1 MPDNLPD
8 MRLHTTAIVI
18 CLGLA
23 ACNSPYAE
31 AERAHEQRK
40 EDRQKQLQEQMKQE
54 QAAGL
59 EPAKL
64 LGGEWVCVTIGGKA
78 AGGGRAPTLTF
89 GDDGRVTGFSGVN
102 RFSTDYTS
110 ARGVVRF
117 GQLVSTKM
125 ASDPDR
131 MALERSFLE
140 ALTKVDSFS
149 VEAGLL
155 RLQQGKETLVEFS
168 H

>member
-1 MPDNLPD
+1 MRIDLALLAVAAISLP
-8 MRLHTTAIVI
+8 
-18 CLGLA
+18 
-23 ACNSPYAE
+23 ACGPQAEYAQ

-54 QAAGL
+54 EAAGL
-59 EPAKL
+59 QPAKL
-64 LGGEWVCVTIGGKA
+64 IGAEWVCVTIGGKA

-89 GDDGRVTGFSGVN
+89 GDEGRVTGFGGVN

-110 ARGVVRF
+110 STGTVRF

-125 ASDPDR
+125 ASDPEH

-140 ALTKVDSFS
+140 ALTKVDGFS
-149 VEAGLL
+149 IEAGLL
-155 RLQQGKETLVEFS
+155 RLRQGKDTLIEMS
-168 H
+168 R

>member
-1 MPDNLPD
+1 
-8 MRLHTTAIVI
+8 MRIDLAV
-18 CLGLA
+18 LA
-23 ACNSPYAE
+23 AVAISLPACGPQAEYAQ

-59 EPAKL
+59 EPSKL

-78 AGGGRAPTLTF
+78 AGGERAPTLTF

-110 ARGVVRF
+110 ARGAVRF
-117 GQLVSTKM
+117 GQMVSTKM
-125 ASDPDR
+125 ASDPAR

>member
-1 MPDNLPD
+1 MK
-8 MRLHTTAIVI
+8 RTTAF
-18 CLGLA
+18 LTGLTLVLPL
-23 ACNSPYAE
+23 ACGPQADYAQ
-31 AERAHEQRK
+31 AERAHEQRE

-59 EPAKL
+59 EPSKL

-117 GQLVSTKM
+117 GQMVSTKM

>member
-1 MPDNLPD
+1 MPYNLLF
-8 MRLHTTAIVI
+8 MRPQIAAIMI
-18 CLGLA
+18 CLALA
-23 ACNSPYAE
+23 ACSAPAAE
-31 AERAHEQRK
+31 AERAHEQRTQ
-40 EDRQKQLQEQMKQE
+40 DRQKQLQEQMKQE

-64 LGGEWVCVTIGGKA
+64 LGAEWVCVTIAGKA

-89 GDDGRVTGFSGVN
+89 GDDGRVTGFSGAN

-117 GQLVSTKM
+117 GQMVSTKM
-125 ASDPDR
+125 AGDPDR

-140 ALTKVDSFS
+140 ALTKVDGFS